1 VNIQTYI
8 SSGKLELFVLGE
20 LTEREREEVL
30 AMAKQYPEIRNELD
44 QIEAAMFNLDNLS
57 GPAPSEK
64 VKRKIFDSLE
74 KDFVPQAQERSID
87 PAPKLKKQPPVVA
100 PNPWKRY
107 TVAASLVALL
117 AMVAAFFYAN
127 KYFAVEE
134 QFSALLQQNTQLA
147 EDFQTNQVKMENLD
161 MQMDQLLSGNF
172 ERVFMKG
179 EGLPMQ
185 VNARVDVFWDRSS
198 QEVLVS
204 VNSLEA
210 LDEDSDYQLWAIGAD
225 GPVGIGL
232 VNPAD
237 KLSLQAMQNAG
248 DAAAFAITI
257 EPKGGSIQPNLE
269 KLVVLGEV

>member
-1 VNIQTYI
+1 M
-8 SSGKLELFVLGE
+8 LGE

-87 PAPKLKKQPPVVA
+87 PAPNQEKQPPVVA